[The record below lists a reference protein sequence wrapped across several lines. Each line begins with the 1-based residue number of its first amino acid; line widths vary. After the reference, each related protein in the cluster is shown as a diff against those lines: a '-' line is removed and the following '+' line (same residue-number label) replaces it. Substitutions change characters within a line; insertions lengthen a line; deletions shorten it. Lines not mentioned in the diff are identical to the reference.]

1 MESCDERFVKYV
13 KYCVMLC
20 SLKVVDF
27 LNDLYTTFDS
37 VIDMF
42 DVYKVGLPSRSFGVV
57 SSSLILQCFYRASA

>member
-1 MESCDERFVKYV
+1 
-13 KYCVMLC
+13 MLC